1 MLIVA
6 GTITI
11 DPADADILR
20 AAATAMMEATHQE
33 SGCIEYVFS
42 ISVAD
47 PGEVQVFEVWESAE
61 DLKKHFA
68 VAHMATFR
76 SVLNEVTITG
86 RNLHR
91 YEVSSHEPM

>member
-11 DPADADILR
+11 DPADVDALR
-20 AAATAMMEATHQE
+20 AAASTMMEETHKE
-33 SGCIEYVFS
+33 PGCHEYIFS

-47 PGEVQVFEVWESAE
+47 PGVVTIFEVWESAAHLE
-61 DLKKHFA
+61 AHFE
-68 VAHMATFR
+68 VPHMATFR
-76 SVLNEVTITG
+76 QAMSTMTVTG

-91 YEVSSHEPM
+91 YEVASFEPM